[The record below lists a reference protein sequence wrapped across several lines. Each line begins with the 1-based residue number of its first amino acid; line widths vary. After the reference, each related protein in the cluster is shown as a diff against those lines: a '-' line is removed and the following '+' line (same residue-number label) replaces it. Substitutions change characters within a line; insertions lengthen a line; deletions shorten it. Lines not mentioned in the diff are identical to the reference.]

1 MSILLMSRI
10 FKQPMGGATRKA
22 LAVRL
27 ADFADDEGRGIW
39 PSVDRLSAETEL
51 SVRTVQRLLSDFV
64 EEGILI
70 LVKKASGRPGE
81 ANRYDFDLD
90 RLFAA
95 HGSQENNPAGKT
107 TGDTVTPVAGVDTG
121 VTEAETGDT
130 DDIDGCHGVTRT
142 VIEPP
147 VNLQEREGA
156 SERDG
161 QDGNS
166 VRPIDK
172 QQILKRVK
180 AMELGAK
187 PAYSGTPWP
196 GAAGSSTQWAAQQFA
211 NLSDADRAEAE
222 RLRDAYLDHCN
233 RSGVRP
239 VALGVYLR
247 DRKFEGVQVLPKDAA
262 PRLVGD
268 RVVVPVLGPV
278 FAAAYMAEVLARP
291 APIRLP
297 DNHRETILKS
307 AEALSIRNPQRGRD
321 YLANRGIDLD
331 ADGKP
336 IFPATFERDEERRL
350 RMTEGYPGAKRLYDA
365 AKERAH
371 ATVAQ
376 RFEAFKNAM
385 EFVPVDSEMM
395 SAWRGW
401 FEKHFLPFPPLT
413 ARGGY
418 FPAGGPDRLDDFRA
432 ALARESDEGEH
443 DAA

>member
-1 MSILLMSRI
+1 MSHTATNWAFRQRGLKPGCRIVLLMLADCHN
-10 FKQPMGGATRKA
+10 PAHGGA
-22 LAVRL
+22 
-27 ADFADDEGRGIW
+27 F
-39 PSVDRLSAETEL
+39 PSQEWLSAECEVPRSTLNVYLDEL
-51 SVRTVQRLLSDFV
+51 EKRGLIAREQRRQ
-64 EEGILI
+64 
-70 LVKKASGRPGE
+70 K
-81 ANRYDFDLD
+81 
-90 RLFAA
+90 
-95 HGSQENNPAGKT
+95 GSQKQERTRYYFPFEPEFQRFSAQEPSPE
-107 TGDTVTPVAGVDTG
+107 TGHGEG
-121 VTEAETGDT
+121 SEAESRNAGEPSPENGESRVQNLDSNPVREPVKEP
-130 DDIDGCHGVTRT
+130 VT
-142 VIEPP
+142 
-147 VNLQEREGA
+147 EREGA

-166 VRPIDK
+166 VRTIDK

-211 NLSDADRAEAE
+211 SLSDADRAEAE

-247 DRKFEGVQVLPKDAA
+247 DRKFEGIQVLPKDAA

-268 RVVVPVLGPV
+268 RVVVPVMGPV
-278 FAAAYMAEVLARP
+278 FAAAFMAEVLARP

-307 AEALSIRNPQRGRD
+307 AEALSLRNPQRGRD

-336 IFPATFERDEERRL
+336 VFPATFERDEERRL